1 VALFAGQKKIH
12 EWSAPPYAVDIP
24 TARLAGVEFVRASV
38 MDGTNYEASDL
49 LFLGGNRYTEEI
61 EVNLVELPVSVTD
74 TAGAPVTGLEQ
85 KDFTVFE
92 SGKQQK
98 ISSFNFASNLPI
110 SVGMLLD
117 HSGSMVPRIKAAKEA
132 AVEFFRNI
140 LKPADAAPF
149 VSDIAN
155 LEAQVNS
162 TPEAAGGTSLY
173 DAIVTG
179 LYRFR
184 SIQGRKALVVITDGE
199 DTTSRLS
206 YDDMLTY
213 VRASRVPIYFIGI
226 GLGFMDVSGTSKMK
240 ALAAETGGVAYFIHD
255 VKQLK
260 ETYAQLEKE
269 LRTQYLLTYY
279 TESTKKDQAY
289 RTVEVKVGRP
299 DVRVRTIRGFIP

>member
-1 VALFAGQKKIH
+1 
-12 EWSAPPYAVDIP
+12 
-24 TARLAGVEFVRASV
+24 
-38 MDGTNYEASDL
+38 
-49 LFLGGNRYTEEI
+49 
-61 EVNLVELPVSVTD
+61 
-74 TAGAPVTGLEQ
+74 
-85 KDFTVFE
+85 
-92 SGKQQK
+92 
-98 ISSFNFASNLPI
+98 
-110 SVGMLLD
+110 
-117 HSGSMVPRIKAAKEA
+117 MVPRIKASKEA
-132 AVEFFRNI
+132 AIEFFRNI
-140 LKPADAAPF
+140 LKPADRAFFEAFAFDATRAAPF
-149 VSDIAN
+149 VSEIAN
-155 LEAQVNS
+155 LEQQVNS

-184 SIQGRKALVVITDGE
+184 NIQGRKALVVITDGE

-206 YDDMLTY
+206 YDDMLAY

-260 ETYAQLEKE
+260 ETYARLEKE
-269 LRTQYLLTYY
+269 LRTQYLLSYN

-289 RTVEVKVGRP
+289 RTVEVKVSRP